1 MAPRF
6 LTLADVAKTLNLTMS
21 AARALV
27 TSGEL
32 PAIQVGGKKVWRVE
46 ASALEKYIED
56 QYALARERTHAHSAD

>member
-56 QYALARERTHAHSAD
+56 QYALTRERTRAHSAD